1 MGRAGSCVGGARD
14 DLVGGFAGGGLEI
27 GGWFGVHREGVLVL
41 TEVAARDAG

>member
-1 MGRAGSCVGGARD
+1 MGHAGSCVGGAGD

-41 TEVAARDAG
+41 TAVAARDAG